1 MKTTKTFLA
10 AAFALTSC
18 LGMAD
23 YMYWQVSDAK
33 FTTPSKADANFA
45 YATVRA
51 DDGNG
56 GGANIEDH
64 ASEYYKLYTI
74 DNGVST
80 ATDQYKFFSDEND
93 PNSTEGGAQFFGVIN
108 GDVTSFLFELWD
120 TEGALVGYS
129 NMSKSYLSYAIA
141 SSSGILE
148 HPADYRPYVLKG
160 VVPEPTSGLLLLL
173 GFAGL
178 ALRRRRRAVCGVV
191 AAFALCSA
199 FAAQNDALV
208 TFSTKGPD
216 KYADGSVVVDGERY
230 ALVWTAAGSDG
241 AAIAADGSVK
251 GGEIVLTA
259 PVAKGGRCPTVM
271 FEVEADDIETKYK
284 NGTWSVYLLDTRR
297 YGADGSV
304 TLAGAS
310 SGRPV
315 AVNAAGL
322 VAGSSVKLSSG
333 GISDAAVAAAASASS
348 ATAVPE
354 GTPSPTITGI
364 RVEGANVFVTVR
376 GTVPHLA
383 YGLKSGETPSEV
395 SEPAGAPRS
404 GEESGEITLVA
415 PVKKG
420 GGFFKVERR

>member
-23 YMYWQVSDAK
+23 YMYWQVSDAT

-45 YATVRA
+45 YATVRE
-51 DDGNG
+51 G
-56 GGANIEDH
+56 GGKEGATIEDH

-80 ATDQYKFFSDEND
+80 ATDQYKFLSDEND
-93 PNSTEGGAQFFGVIN
+93 LNSTEGGAQFFGVIN

-120 TEGALVGYS
+120 TDGALVGYS
-129 NMSKSYLSYAIA
+129 NRSRSDLAYAIA
-141 SSSGILE
+141 SSNGILGE
-148 HPADYRPYVLKG
+148 HPADYRPFVLQG

-173 GFAGL
+173 GIAGL

-304 TLAGAS
+304 TLAGVS
-310 SGRPV
+310 GGRPV

-415 PVKKG
+415 PMKKG
-420 GGFFKVERR
+420 GEFFKVERR